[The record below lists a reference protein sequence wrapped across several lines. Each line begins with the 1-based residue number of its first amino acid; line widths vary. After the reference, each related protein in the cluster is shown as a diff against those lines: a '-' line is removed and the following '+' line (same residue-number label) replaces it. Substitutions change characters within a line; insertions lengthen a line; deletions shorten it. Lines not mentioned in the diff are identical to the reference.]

1 MYHVYPDRFKDKH
14 MCRIQTCQAAGQ
26 EAVMDNY
33 LELVQLAKQGDTG
46 AFASLYQEIYEDLYR
61 FAIYILK
68 DPVDAQ
74 DVVSD
79 TVMDAFSSIR
89 RLRTEEAFKGWIFR
103 ILSNKC
109 KKKLKEYTHKTVE
122 LSEALAGQL
131 AMEGNTMDTAEHIQ
145 VRMLFW
151 ELAPED
157 RMIIA
162 MHLFAGYTSKE
173 IAKQLHMN
181 ENTVRSRES
190 RALRKMKEQL
200 T

>member
-1 MYHVYPDRFKDKH
+1 
-14 MCRIQTCQAAGQ
+14 MCKMKACQAAGQ
-26 EAVMDNY
+26 EAVMENY
-33 LELVQLAKQGDTG
+33 LELVHQAKHGDTG

-74 DVVSD
+74 DAVSD
-79 TVMDAFSSIR
+79 TVMDAFTSIR
-89 RLRTEEAFKGWIFR
+89 RLRKEEAFKGWIFR

-109 KKKLKEYTHKTVE
+109 KKKLKEYMHKTVE
-122 LSEALAGQL
+122 LSEALAGQT
-131 AMEGNTMDTAEHIQ
+131 AMEGSIMDTAEHVQ
-145 VRMLFW
+145 VRMLFL

-162 MHLFAGYTSKE
+162 MHLFAGYTSRE
-173 IAKQLHMN
+173 IAKQLHLN

-190 RALRKMKEQL
+190 RALKKMKEQL